1 MKWLLAGL
9 LGVVFFLF
17 PAPRTRSTGK
27 WGGTFIG
34 VIVAKDGIVV
44 GSDSRSTFLTS
55 GGKPV
60 GYVDQMPKIYV
71 NHGTAVA
78 VAGLTSVDDELFSA
92 FMKRNDYL
100 VESSV
105 SEILYDVALRLPFR
119 NTTNVLLF
127 SAGYAGEDPTI
138 CAKAPIEPQSCRK
151 FGYFANKDSPTLRRW
166 YLARNGEPATS
177 AETAAALEHAI
188 RDAADLDSAIG
199 GPITLLVVSKSG
211 TVRWLQN
218 PPDDHGWTR
227 VCDLVADYRAG
238 KTRIFFTDTK
248 EELDRYLSGICPR

>member
-1 MKWLLAGL
+1 MKWWLAGL
-9 LGVVFFLF
+9 LGIVFFLLA
-17 PAPRTRSTGK
+17 APRPRSAAK

-34 VIVAKDGIVV
+34 VVVAKDGIVV
-44 GSDSRSTFLTS
+44 GSDSRSTFITS
-55 GGKPV
+55 SGKPV

-71 NHGTAVA
+71 NHGAAVA

-100 VESSV
+100 FGSAVN
-105 SEILYDVALRLPFR
+105 EILYDVALRLPFR

-127 SAGYAGEDPTI
+127 SAGYTGDEPTI
-138 CAKAPIEPQSCRK
+138 CAKAPIEQQSCRK
-151 FGYFANKDSPTLRRW
+151 SGYFANKESPTLRHW

-177 AETAAALEHAI
+177 AETAAAVEQAI

-199 GPITLLVVSKSG
+199 GPVTLLVVSKSG

-238 KTRIFFTDTK
+238 GTRISFTDTK
-248 EELDRYLSGICPR
+248 EELDRYLLGICPK